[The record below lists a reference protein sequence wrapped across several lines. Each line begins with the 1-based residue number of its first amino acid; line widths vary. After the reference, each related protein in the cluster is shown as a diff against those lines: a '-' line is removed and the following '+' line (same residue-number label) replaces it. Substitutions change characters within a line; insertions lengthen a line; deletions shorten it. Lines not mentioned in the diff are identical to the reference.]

1 MRLLI
6 FDGDS
11 AAGKSALCSYL
22 VANGWSYLGKYIDR
36 PLRPEETY
44 ANSFV
49 DYKRVSGR
57 KVSKDYFEK
66 NKGNSDFISYNY
78 GKHNYGFFLSELE
91 DVLQNFHD
99 VCMVVR
105 NFQTIEYLKNYFE
118 NRSEVTIIFT
128 YVNKELASRRLVDIG
143 YSLSDAQERVNRK
156 PNCFD
161 HYAKNSSFY
170 SGVVI
175 NEDSFDQTITSLK
188 TFI

>member
-22 VANGWSYLGKYIDR
+22 VSNGWFYLGKYIDR
-36 PLRPEETY
+36 PLRPEETHTETI
-44 ANSFV
+44 V

-57 KVSKDYFEK
+57 KVSKQFFDK
-66 NKGNSDFISYNY
+66 NDNNSDFVSYNY
-78 GKHNYGFFLSELE
+78 GKYNYGFFISELE
-91 DVLQNFHD
+91 GILENQQD
-99 VCMVVR
+99 VCMVIR
-105 NFQTIEYLKNYFE
+105 EFNTLNYIKKYFQNKAQVI
-118 NRSEVTIIFT
+118 IIFT
-128 YVNKELASRRLVDIG
+128 YVNKKLAYQRLVEIG
-143 YSLSDAQERVNRK
+143 YSSDDAEKRVNRK

-161 HYAKNSSFY
+161 HYSENSSSY

-175 NEDSFDQTITSLK
+175 NEDSFDQAITSLK